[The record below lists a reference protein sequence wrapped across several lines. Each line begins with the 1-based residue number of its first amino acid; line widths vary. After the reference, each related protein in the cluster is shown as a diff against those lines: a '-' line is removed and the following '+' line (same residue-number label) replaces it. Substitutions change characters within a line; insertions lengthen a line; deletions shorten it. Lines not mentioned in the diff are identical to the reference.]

1 MVQSRRRQRGGAN
14 ESLGQG
20 QVYETM
26 NPMRM
31 GRPLQ
36 MGGYREMTGAP
47 LDYSG
52 MLDESMR
59 GSARVSGLD
68 ASYADA
74 AAQKGGRRSR
84 SRSRSRNN
92 RSRNNRRS
100 KSRNNRK
107 SRSRNNRRNNR
118 SRNNRRRMQRGG
130 YSPAE
135 VTSPTLLLSSYEGTG
150 ANLPAQVFDQKA
162 TPYSPGADAA
172 LQRAMQGG
180 SRRRNRRNNRSRQN
194 SRSRQ
199 NRNRSNKR
207 RNNRRQRGGFAPVDQ
222 RSMLLTDYSKAGLP
236 EGFNDPLLK
245 H

>member
-84 SRSRSRNN
+84 SRNTRSRSRNT
-92 RSRNNRRS
+92 RSRSR
-100 KSRNNRK
+100 KSRK
-107 SRSRNNRRNNR
+107 SRSRKSRSRKSRSRKSR

-150 ANLPAQVFDQKA
+150 ANLPAQVFDQRA

-199 NRNRSNKR
+199 NRNR
-207 RNNRRQRGGFAPVDQ
+207 RQRGGFAPVDQ

-245 H
+245 N

>member
-1 MVQSRRRQRGGAN
+1 MVHSRRRQRGGAN

-52 MLDESMR
+52 MLDDSMR

-74 AAQKGGRRSR
+74 AAQKGGRRRRNNR
-84 SRSRSRNN
+84 SRSNRRNNRSRNNRSRNN
-92 RSRNNRRS
+92 RSRNNRR
-100 KSRNNRK
+100 
-107 SRSRNNRRNNR
+107 NNR
-118 SRNNRRRMQRGG
+118 SRSRRMQRGG

-135 VTSPTLLLSSYEGTG
+135 VTAPTLLLSSYAGTG
-150 ANLPAQVFDQKA
+150 ANLPPQVFDQKA
-162 TPYSPGADAA
+162 TPYSAGADAA
-172 LQRAMQGG
+172 MQRAMQGG
-180 SRRRNRRNNRSRQN
+180 SRRRNRNRK
-194 SRSRQ
+194 
-199 NRNRSNKR
+199 NKS
-207 RNNRRQRGGFAPVDQ
+207 RRQRGGFAPVDQ

>member
-52 MLDESMR
+52 MLDESLR

-84 SRSRSRNN
+84 SRNTRSRSRNTRS
-92 RSRNNRRS
+92 RSRNS
-100 KSRNNRK
+100 RK
-107 SRSRNNRRNNR
+107 SRSRKSRSRKSRSRKSR

-150 ANLPAQVFDQKA
+150 ANLPAQVFDQRA

-199 NRNRSNKR
+199 NRNR
-207 RNNRRQRGGFAPVDQ
+207 RQRGGFAPVDQ

-245 H
+245 N